1 MEVTMT
7 SRFLFTISSSRF
19 LFTISTRQID
29 EVAGRE
35 VEDDDARHKH
45 GNLYGNINNLS
56 IYQFIIDSF

>member
-45 GNLYGNINNLS
+45 GNLW
-56 IYQFIIDSF
+56 